1 MARTRQQ
8 LVSAADYL
16 PDSSELGALAA
27 AAEGCRGCELYK
39 RATQTV
45 FGEGPPDARLL
56 MVGEQ
61 PGDAE
66 DHQGRPFVGP
76 SGKLLR
82 EVLDEVGLDP
92 EKAYVTNAVKH
103 FKWVPRGTR
112 RLHAK
117 PSSREM
123 TACRPWLMAEIDALE
138 PECIVCLGAS
148 AAQTLLGA
156 GFRILRSR
164 GQFIKNELAPS
175 LLATYHP
182 SAVLRAPDPDARRQ
196 MRKEFVADLRK
207 VARRLAK
214 T

>member
-156 GFRILRSR
+156 GF
-164 GQFIKNELAPS
+164 
-175 LLATYHP
+175 
-182 SAVLRAPDPDARRQ
+182 
-196 MRKEFVADLRK
+196 
-207 VARRLAK
+207 
-214 T
+214 